1 MAKLIWAPSALK
13 DIDNIAAYI
22 AKDSI
27 NAANEQVERFFN
39 KAKILIDYPLVGNR
53 VPELNNEKYKQLLCG
68 RYRIIYRADNNED
81 KIYILSVYHQ
91 ARLLENN
98 LALNKELKKRKK

>member
-1 MAKLIWAPSALK
+1 M
-13 DIDNIAAYI
+13 
-22 AKDSI
+22 
-27 NAANEQVERFFN
+27 ERFFN

-53 VPELNNEKYKQLLCG
+53 VPELNNEKYRQLLSG
-68 RYRIIYRADNNED
+68 RYRIIYRADNED

-98 LALNKELKKRKK
+98 PSLKKELKKRKK